1 MGNRPLR
8 ARVRP
13 DGAETF
19 ARLEGH
25 RYRPVGRESH
35 SMRSIMLGCACAIVL
50 AIAGTAAAHEH
61 TYIASKQK
69 HGGRLVLTYD
79 LHRAFPLSPDPT
91 GSGFLGEDPAFN
103 AQVTDDP
110 ADGLYRLKNH
120 TLVKMRITEIDP
132 GVSVGFAKTPLS
144 KATTLTKPG

>member
-19 ARLEGH
+19 ATLESH
-25 RYRPVGRESH
+25 RYRPAGRESR

-61 TYIASKQK
+61 MYIASNQK
-69 HGGRLVLTYD
+69 HGGMLVLTYD
-79 LHRAFPLSPDPT
+79 FNRAFPLSPNPT
-91 GSGFLGEDPAFN
+91 GGGFLGEDPAFN

-120 TLVKMRITEIDP
+120 TLVKMRLTAIDP
-132 GVSVGFAKTPLS
+132 GV
-144 KATTLTKPG
+144 